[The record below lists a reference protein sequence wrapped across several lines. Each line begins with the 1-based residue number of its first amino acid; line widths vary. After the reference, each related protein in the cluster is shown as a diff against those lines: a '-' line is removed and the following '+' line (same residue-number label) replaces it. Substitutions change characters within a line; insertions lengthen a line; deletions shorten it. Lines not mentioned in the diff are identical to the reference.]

1 MGGGGGGC
9 LTQACILTLPY
20 NPPLPISTPM
30 SLQSSQIGT
39 NFSGGNGVFDSY
51 NDKTN
56 NLTITKYS

>member
-1 MGGGGGGC
+1 
-9 LTQACILTLPY
+9 
-20 NPPLPISTPM
+20 M